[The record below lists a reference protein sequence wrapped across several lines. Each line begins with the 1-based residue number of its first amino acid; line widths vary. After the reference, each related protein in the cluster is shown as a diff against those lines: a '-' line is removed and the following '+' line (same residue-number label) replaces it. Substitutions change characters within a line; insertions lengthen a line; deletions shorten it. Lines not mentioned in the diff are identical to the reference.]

1 MTWRVRLRLVVGI
14 VLVVVVCAGLVMML
28 NARNAR
34 VDSRSAQLAAA
45 DLTIGTPY
53 SGTITRQFVQLGDR
67 VQIGQPL
74 FELASAALQSD
85 ITLKLID
92 PTKVPFRITPANA
105 MLLTATEAGQID
117 SLSYTQGAFVPAN
130 TAIGSIQRAG
140 SLYVQAEFRLSPQDY
155 ARLTPDAAIDVELPS
170 RTSITAHV
178 RKIQV
183 QTADGVATTKV
194 EASSPE
200 LAGASAD
207 GLFTPG
213 TPLTAQLHLR
223 DDGLVARLTNLVFS
237 A

>member
-1 MTWRVRLRLVVGI
+1 MTWRVRLRLIVGI
-14 VLVVVVCAGLVMML
+14 VLVVVVCAGLVLML
-28 NARNAR
+28 NARNAK
-34 VDSRSAQLAAA
+34 VDSRSAQLAAT
-45 DLTIGTPY
+45 DFTIGTPY
-53 SGTITRQFVQLGDR
+53 SGTITGQFVQLGER
-67 VQIGQPL
+67 VQAGQPL
-74 FELASAALQSD
+74 FELTSAALQSD
-85 ITLKLID
+85 IRLNLID
-92 PTKVPFRITPANA
+92 PRKVPFRITPAGA
-105 MLLTATEAGQID
+105 MLVTATEAGQVD

-140 SLYVQAEFRLSPQDY
+140 SLYVEAEFRLSPQDY
-155 ARLTPDAAIDVELPS
+155 ARLAPDAIVDVELPS

-183 QTADGVATTKV
+183 QTTDGVATTKV

-200 LAGASAD
+200 LADASAD

-223 DDGLVARLTNLVFS
+223 DDGIVARLSNRVFG